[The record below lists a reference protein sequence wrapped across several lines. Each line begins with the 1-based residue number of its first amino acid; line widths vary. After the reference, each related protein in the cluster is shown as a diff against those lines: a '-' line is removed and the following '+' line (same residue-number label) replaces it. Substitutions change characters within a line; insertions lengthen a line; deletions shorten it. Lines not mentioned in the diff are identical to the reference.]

1 MYVETEVL
9 RWFQLVADG
18 ATVTEVAE
26 LHHVSQ
32 PGVSRALAR
41 LDEEVGVPL
50 LHRSGRVLRP
60 TYAGSVFKR
69 HVDATMHRLDDGVA
83 AVSQLVDP
91 ATGIVSVAFQLS
103 LGTWL
108 VPSLIAEFRR
118 DSPHVGFRLHDSDDA
133 LGSMVAGGRI
143 DLEFTSRRADNPS
156 VHWERLHTQPLC
168 LAVPPD
174 HRLAGEAEV
183 SLSQAAEEP
192 FVMLRRSW
200 DLRSRSDEL
209 CAAADFSPTVA
220 FEADDLPVVHG
231 FVAAGLGVAIV
242 PDTGAELGSGLM
254 GERLL
259 RLTDPDAYREI
270 GLAWSL
276 ERRLLPAAERF
287 RKHVLSTMAKRRRS
301 ASWPPGGTRGRDVSA
316 GRLVEAEP
324 RGGGSTAAPSH

>member
-1 MYVETEVL
+1 METEVL

-26 LHHVSQ
+26 LHQVSQ

-50 LHRSGRVLRP
+50 LHRSGRVLRL

-69 HVDATMHRLDDGVA
+69 HVDATMHRLDDGLA

-91 ATGIVSVAFQLS
+91 ETGIVSVAFQPS

-108 VPSLIAEFRR
+108 VPSLIAEFGQA
-118 DSPHVGFRLHDSDDA
+118 SPHVGFRLHHSNDA
-133 LGSMVAGGRI
+133 LGSMVVGGRI
-143 DLEFTSRRADNPS
+143 DMEFTCRRVDDPS
-156 VHWERLHTQPLC
+156 VHWERLQTQPLC
-168 LAVPPD
+168 LAVPAD
-174 HRLAGEAEV
+174 HRLAGEEEA
-183 SLSQAAEEP
+183 SMSQTAEEP
-192 FVMLRRSW
+192 FVMLQRSW
-200 DLRSRSDEL
+200 ELRSRSEEL

-231 FVAAGLGVAIV
+231 FVAAGLGVAVV
-242 PDTGAELGSGLM
+242 PSTGTEPGPGPM

-259 RLTDPDAYREI
+259 RLTDQDAYREI

-276 ERRLLPAAERF
+276 ERRLLPAAELF
-287 RKHVLSTMAKRRRS
+287 RKHVLSAMAKRRRS
-301 ASWPPGGTRGRDVSA
+301 ARGRRA
-316 GRLVEAEP
+316 TRVEEP
-324 RGGGSTAAPSH
+324 EGTGLRQ